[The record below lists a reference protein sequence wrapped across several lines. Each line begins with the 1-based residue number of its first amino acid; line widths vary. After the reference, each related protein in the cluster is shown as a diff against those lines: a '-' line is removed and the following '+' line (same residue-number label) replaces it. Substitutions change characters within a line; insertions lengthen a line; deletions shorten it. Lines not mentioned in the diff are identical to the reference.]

1 MLSFRR
7 RNDVDTTVFKL
18 LSNLSIHIDEELIKS
33 ELEKHPDY
41 PSLLSISDV
50 LTELSVENGY
60 TKCLLAT
67 LMTSRFH
74 SWFILR
80 IKAARWG
87 CLLSLTAIQFLFLMK
102 NA

>member
-60 TKCLLAT
+60 TSA
-67 LMTSRFH
+67 F
-74 SWFILR
+74 W
-80 IKAARWG
+80 
-87 CLLSLTAIQFLFLMK
+87 QP
-102 NA
+102 